1 MSKKANPTVVGG
13 FALGAIALAVVAVLV
28 LGSGSF
34 FRERPKAVA
43 YFQGN
48 IQGLTAGAP
57 VTLDGVRI
65 GTVTDIKIQIHT
77 DLLPL
82 IPVYMEFE
90 PERISFLN
98 FSEETAKNQGV
109 LKAAVARG
117 LHARLGS
124 QSLVTGQL
132 LVDLS
137 FDPDETSRLV
147 GADPKTVEIPTAL
160 SGMEKLKNA
169 LSNIP
174 LDDIAAQ
181 LLKTLGDIDTVVK
194 SPQIPQLLT
203 ALAEASKSIDELATT
218 ARDELPPLIA
228 NVNETVRT
236 ASSTLG
242 TAGATLTEMRGTFAT
257 TNRLLD
263 TDVRSAIIA
272 AQKAAQRADQLLA
285 DTTSLVAQSSTQR
298 YDIDQILHN
307 LSATTRS
314 LRNFS
319 DEIDRRP
326 NAMILGK

>member
-13 FALGAIALAVVAVLV
+13 FALGGIALAVVAIAL
-28 LGSGSF
+28 LGSNSL
-34 FRERPKAVA
+34 FRERPRAVA
-43 YFQGN
+43 FFQGN
-48 IQGLTAGAP
+48 IQGLTVGAP

-65 GTVTDIKIQIHT
+65 GTVTDIKIEIAS

-82 IPVYMEFE
+82 VPVYMELE
-90 PERISFLN
+90 PERVHFRDFPEGES
-98 FSEETAKNQGV
+98 KNQGI

-137 FDPDETSRLV
+137 FDSDETSRLV
-147 GADPKTVEIPTAL
+147 GADPKTIEIPTAL
-160 SGMEKLKNA
+160 SGMEKLKTA

-174 LDDIAAQ
+174 LDDIAAS
-181 LLKTLGDIDTVVK
+181 LLHTLADVDALVK
-194 SPQIPQLLT
+194 SPQIPALLVSLT
-203 ALAEASKSIDELATT
+203 ETSKSINDLAAM
-218 ARDELPPLIA
+218 ARSELPQLVA
-228 NVNETVRT
+228 NANETVRT
-236 ASSTLG
+236 AG
-242 TAGATLTEMRGTFAT
+242 TALNAANSTLTEMRGTFSTA
-257 TNRLLD
+257 NHLLD
-263 TDVRSAIIA
+263 TDVRGAVDA
-272 AQKAAQRADQLLA
+272 TQKAAQSANRLLT
-285 DTTSLVAQSSTQR
+285 DTSSLVTQSSAQR

-326 NAMILGK
+326 NAVILGK